1 MSPYLP
7 QLSLKPKAGYD
18 TSIGLGTSIGLV
30 HCQNCIFIITTV
42 SRTSRDCRNSISP
55 LAKSFGCISEIVF
68 SVPTGFS
75 LLLPIHYSCLWL
87 RFPHPHNHQWPSGLG
102 WEMEKWERRARA
114 YKVGRMGNYKKKKKV
129 CGGVGWGCTRQWADL
144 WRMGSGDGW
153 VKWEQVGKKTLR
165 GKRTEQKCG
174 AVLEKEI
181 V

>member
-1 MSPYLP
+1 MGKEG
-7 QLSLKPKAGYD
+7 Q
-18 TSIGLGTSIGLV
+18 SI
-30 HCQNCIFIITTV
+30 Q
-42 SRTSRDCRNSISP
+42 SRANGK
-55 LAKSFGCISEIVF
+55 L
-68 SVPTGFS
+68 
-75 LLLPIHYSCLWL
+75 
-87 RFPHPHNHQWPSGLG
+87 Q
-102 WEMEKWERRARA
+102 
-114 YKVGRMGNYKKKKKV
+114 KKKKV